1 MTQSSDYKEFVVG
14 NQDPEAVESVS
25 YKIIDELM
33 REKRKG
39 DMSLY
44 KQYQTDADFKAQF
57 RHTIMRMAQAVEAAP
72 AETILKNVGFT
83 QPAQIQ

>member
-1 MTQSSDYKEFVVG
+1 
-14 NQDPEAVESVS
+14 
-25 YKIIDELM
+25 M

-83 QPAQIQ
+83 QSAQITTNNH